1 MSKAVLVMDMPESCD
16 MCEIT
21 DMVNGKMYCSVPG
34 CGELVE
40 DYISCRPD
48 FCPLRPIP
56 EKKETYTTLECHTN
70 GSWTE
75 VAIKAL
81 EEIQKYREIGTVEE
95 CRVAVEKQKT
105 KKPTP
110 IDYKKYMDV
119 VKNAKFLKGAFWC
132 PNCNHAIRSGD
143 YCDDCGQK
151 LDWSDEE

>member
-70 GSWTE
+70 GSWTDGMKSGWNACID
-75 VAIKAL
+75 AI
-81 EEIQKYREIGTVEE
+81 G
-95 CRVAVEKQKT
+95 
-105 KKPTP
+105 
-110 IDYKKYMDV
+110 
-119 VKNAKFLKGAFWC
+119 G
-132 PNCNHAIRSGD
+132 GD
-143 YCDDCGQK
+143 G
-151 LDWSDEE
+151 E